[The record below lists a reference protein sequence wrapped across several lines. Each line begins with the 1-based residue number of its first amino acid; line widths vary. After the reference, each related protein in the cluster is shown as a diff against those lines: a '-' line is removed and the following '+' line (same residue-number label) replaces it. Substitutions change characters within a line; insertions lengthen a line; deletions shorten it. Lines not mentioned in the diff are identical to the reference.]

1 MQNGN
6 GNHHMR
12 ERERLDFS
20 KIQSSIQIPN
30 LIEVQ
35 KKSYQRFL
43 QMDLLPFRARGWRAA
58 IGVHFGVSR
67 FRISAACR
75 SWILWTIPSATGNA
89 SAAT

>member
-1 MQNGN
+1 MPNGN

-43 QMDLLPFRARGWRAA
+43 QMDLLPSEREDGGLLDHAVDGKRK
-58 IGVHFGVSR
+58 S
-67 FRISAACR
+67 
-75 SWILWTIPSATGNA
+75 GN
-89 SAAT
+89 